1 MTQSRLELTV
11 GVFVLAGLAAV
22 GWLAL
27 KIGAGSRIGGDT
39 YLVKA
44 RFTNV
49 AGLDP
54 GSSVVIAGVPVGH
67 VESVTLD
74 LKSDNAIVAMMVR
87 RDIELPTDSI
97 VSVGTNGL
105 LGDRFLAIRR
115 GADTETVEPGG
126 LLTET
131 EPAIDLMALIGKVAF
146 GNVKNEEEP

>member
-1 MTQSRLELTV
+1 
-11 GVFVLAGLAAV
+11 
-22 GWLAL
+22 
-27 KIGAGSRIGGDT
+27 
-39 YLVKA
+39 
-44 RFTNV
+44 
-49 AGLDP
+49 
-54 GSSVVIAGVPVGH
+54 
-67 VESVTLD
+67 
-74 LKSDNAIVAMMVR
+74 MMVR